1 MVYRIWI
8 IVLVVAV
15 PVFGY
20 LVSSWIQGEF
30 DSELRMALIEAYPDA
45 DEMFVQEITLTALC
59 DDPDTDLV
67 EVCSTYSNLELMRSG
82 SVIAGISGLILIVIT
97 KLAGLLARISRRVL
111 LVVFKPGLYFTAVV
125 LVGLVLVHALIA
137 IGSLWYI
144 GSWIGR
150 IPIGFIGLIGI
161 GGFVGVLVLAN
172 NMLRIVKKAQTS
184 VIGFPLSRD
193 RAPDLYRNI
202 ESIAQRLGALAP
214 HNIVIGLDPNFFVTE
229 ANVECLGDKLTGRTL
244 YCSLPLCRIMS
255 VGEFDAVIGHELGH
269 FKGLDTKFSEK
280 FYPIYRG
287 TATSLAMLQQNEGA
301 SSIALLPA
309 IAVLTYFYDA
319 FATAE
324 NTHSRER
331 EFAADNEG
339 ANASS
344 AEILASA
351 LVKVHAFAPFWS
363 HFQDAAI
370 EAIQD
375 DKFYVN
381 ASVVF
386 AAAIERKADEDI
398 LVGIAETHTS
408 HPTDSHPSLAA
419 RLESL
424 NVPLQSV
431 ASQSLDV
438 QPETPANSLICE
450 VELLEQ
456 EISEA
461 YQMVLAHYVKV
472 DDQTKARNES
482 EDG

>member
-1 MVYRIWI
+1 
-8 IVLVVAV
+8 
-15 PVFGY
+15 
-20 LVSSWIQGEF
+20 
-30 DSELRMALIEAYPDA
+30 
-45 DEMFVQEITLTALC
+45 MFVQEITLTALC
-59 DDPDTDLV
+59 DDPDTDLA

-82 SVIAGISGLILIVIT
+82 SVFAGVSGLILIVIIT
-97 KLAGLLARISRRVL
+97 LAGLFARISRRVL
-111 LVVFKPGLYFTAVV
+111 LVVFKPGLYFTAIV

-150 IPIGFIGLIGI
+150 IPIGFIGLIGL

-184 VIGFPLSRD
+184 VIGLPLSRS
-193 RAPDLYRNI
+193 RAPELYRNI
-202 ESIAQRLGALAP
+202 ERIAQRLGALAP

-229 ANVECLGDKLTGRTL
+229 ANVVCLGDKLSGRTL

-255 VGEFDAVIGHELGH
+255 IGEFDAVIGHELGH

-301 SSIALLPA
+301 SSLALLPA

-339 ANASS
+339 AIATS
-344 AEILASA
+344 AETLASA
-351 LVKVHAFAPFWS
+351 LVKVHAFAPYWS
-363 HFQDAAI
+363 RFQDAAI

-375 DKFYVN
+375 GKYYVN
-381 ASVVF
+381 ASEVF
-386 AAAIERKADEDI
+386 AEAITRKADDNV

-438 QPETPANSLICE
+438 QPETPANSLISE
-450 VELLEQ
+450 VALLEQ
-456 EISEA
+456 EISET
-461 YQMVLAHYVKV
+461 YQMVLAHYVKE
-472 DDQTKARNES
+472 DDQAKGSNEG
-482 EDG
+482 EDGED